1 MFADEMTLNMPEEEY
16 LQTFSEY
23 RKAFFLTGKR
33 STKSNRRS
41 PGSTLYLADYLG
53 MEEKCPERK
62 DKKLMQALA
71 YMMYDFV
78 GVVVETAI
86 RKRTG
91 GRLVSIAS
99 GARALYAFPPF
110 GFFVSVR

>member
-23 RKAFFLTGKR
+23 RKAFFLNGKR
-33 STKSNRRS
+33 NNKRS
-41 PGSTLYLADYLG
+41 PGSTFYLADYLG

-62 DKKLMQALA
+62 DRKLMQALA

-78 GVVVETAI
+78 GLVVETAI

-99 GARALYAFPPF
+99 GALYAFPLYAI
-110 GFFVSVR
+110 SASS